1 MTGVALKSNDT
12 CWCGSGK
19 KYKRCHKSVERP
31 PVARPVR
38 PGRLSPWR
46 EVPEEIGR
54 PPYAATGDPG
64 PRRTDDAVQPPERLV
79 RMRAAGAAAAE
90 VLMEVGA
97 AIRPGVTTDELDRIG
112 HDAAIAHGAYP
123 STLNY
128 HGYPKSLCTSINEV
142 ICHGIPDDRP
152 LEDGD
157 IVNVDVTVFLDG
169 VHGDTSC
176 MWAVGEVDQASS
188 DLVRVTREAM
198 FLGIDA
204 VAPGRPV
211 NVIGRAIEDHA
222 RSHGLGVV
230 RAFIG
235 HGIGEAFHT
244 GLQIPHGFEP
254 TARTILEPGM
264 TFTIEPMLTLGNPQH
279 VLWDDG
285 WTAATVDGSRSAQ
298 FEHTVVV
305 TEDGVDLLTVTADG
319 RSAAGHWLGLP
330 SR

>member
-1 MTGVALKSNDT
+1 MSTSVRKSNDA

-19 KYKRCHKSVERP
+19 KYKRCHKAAERP

-38 PGRLSPWR
+38 PGTLSVR
-46 EVPEEIGR
+46 RDVPAGIGR
-54 PPYAATGDPG
+54 PPYAETGSPG
-64 PRRTDDAVQPPERLV
+64 PRRTDGDVKSPEQIV

-97 AIRPGVTTDELDRIG
+97 AVGPGVTTDELDRIG
-112 HDAAIAHGAYP
+112 HEAAIARGSYP

-128 HGYPKSLCTSINEV
+128 NGYPKSLCTSINEV

-152 LEDGD
+152 LQDGD

-176 MWAVGEVDQASS
+176 MFTVGEVDETSRRLIRA
-188 DLVRVTREAM
+188 TREAM
-198 FLGIDA
+198 FLGIAA

-222 RSHGLGVV
+222 VAHRLGVV
-230 RAFIG
+230 RSFIG

-244 GLQIPHGFEP
+244 GLQIPHGFDP

-264 TFTIEPMLTLGNPQH
+264 TFTVEPMLTVGDPNH

-285 WTAATVDGSRSAQ
+285 WTAATIDGSRSAQ

-305 TEDGVDLLTVTADG
+305 TDDGVDLLTVTADG
-319 RSAAGHWLGLP
+319 RSAAGPWEGVLQG
-330 SR
+330 

>member
-1 MTGVALKSNDT
+1 MKAQAIKSNDT

-19 KYKRCHKSVERP
+19 KYKRCHKSTERP

-38 PGRLSPWR
+38 PGRLSAWR
-46 EVPEEIGR
+46 QVPADIGR
-54 PPYAATGDPG
+54 PPYAASGDPG
-64 PRRTDDAVQPPERLV
+64 PRRSDDAVKSPEQLV

-97 AIRPGVTTDELDRIG
+97 AIEVGITTDELDRVG
-112 HDAAIAHGAYP
+112 HDAAVARGSYP

-128 HGYPKSLCTSINEV
+128 HGYPKSLCTSVNEV

-152 LEDGD
+152 LADGD

-169 VHGDTSC
+169 VHGDTSA
-176 MWAVGEVDQASS
+176 MWAVGVVDQASS
-188 DLVRVTREAM
+188 DLIRVTREAM
-198 FLGIDA
+198 FLGIAA

-222 RSHGLGVV
+222 RAHGLGVV

-254 TARTILEPGM
+254 SARTTLEKGM

-279 VLWDDG
+279 VLWEDG
-285 WTAATVDGSRSAQ
+285 WTAATVDRSRSAQ
-298 FEHTVVV
+298 LEHTVVV
-305 TEDGVDLLTVTADG
+305 TDDGAEVLTVTTDG
-319 RSAAGHWLGLP
+319 RSAAGPWHGLFP
-330 SR
+330 T

>member
-1 MTGVALKSNDT
+1 MKGVALKSNDT

-31 PVARPVR
+31 PAARPIR

-46 EVPEEIGR
+46 EVPEDIGR

-64 PRRTDDAVQPPERLV
+64 PRRTDDAVQSPEQLL

-97 AIRPGVTTDELDRIG
+97 AIRPGVTTDELDQIG
-112 HDAAIAHGAYP
+112 HDAAVARGAYP

-152 LEDGD
+152 LEEGD
-157 IVNVDVTVFLDG
+157 IVNVDVTVYLGG

-176 MWAVGEVDQASS
+176 MWAVGEVDKASS
-188 DLVRVTREAM
+188 DLIRVTREAM

-222 RSHGLGVV
+222 RAHGLGVV

-235 HGIGEAFHT
+235 HGIGEVFHT

-285 WTAATVDGSRSAQ
+285 WTAATVDGSRTAQ
-298 FEHTVVV
+298 LEHTVVV
-305 TEDGVDLLTVTADG
+305 TDDGVDLLTVTADG
-319 RSAAGHWLGLP
+319 RSAAGPWLGLP
-330 SR
+330 AS

>member
-1 MTGVALKSNDT
+1 MTSVLKSNDV

-31 PVARPVR
+31 PAARR
-38 PGRLSPWR
+38 IKAGNLSPWR
-46 EVPEEIGR
+46 RVPTEIGR
-54 PPYAATGDPG
+54 PPYAATGSPG
-64 PRRTDDAVQPPERLV
+64 PRRSDREVKTPEQLV

-90 VLMEVGA
+90 VLLEVGA
-97 AIRPGVTTDELDRIG
+97 AVAVGVTTDELDRIG
-112 HDAAIAHGAYP
+112 HEAAIARGSYP

-128 HGYPKSLCTSINEV
+128 NGYPKSLCTSINEV

-152 LEDGD
+152 LADGD
-157 IVNVDVTVFLDG
+157 IVNIDVTVFLDG

-176 MWAVGEVDQASS
+176 MWSVGEVDEASRR
-188 DLVRVTREAM
+188 LVQVTRESM

-222 RSHGLGVV
+222 KAHGLGVV

-244 GLQIPHGFEP
+244 GLQIPHGYEP
-254 TARTILEPGM
+254 SATTILEPGM
-264 TFTIEPMLTLGNPQH
+264 TFTIEPMLTIGNPNH
-279 VLWDDG
+279 LIWDDG
-285 WTAATVDGSRSAQ
+285 WTAVTVDGSRSAQ
-298 FEHTVVV
+298 FEHTIVV
-305 TEDGVDLLTVTADG
+305 TDDGSELLTVTADG
-319 RSAAGHWLGLP
+319 RSAAGPWQGLTP
-330 SR
+330 G

>member
-1 MTGVALKSNDT
+1 MSTSVRKSNDA

-19 KYKRCHKSVERP
+19 KYKRCHKALERP
-31 PVARPVR
+31 PVARPIR

-46 EVPEEIGR
+46 EVPADIGR
-54 PPYAATGDPG
+54 PPYAETGDPG
-64 PRRTDDAVQPPERLV
+64 PRRTDGAVKTPEQLV

-90 VLMEVGA
+90 VLMAVGA
-97 AIRPGVTTDELDRIG
+97 AVRVGVTTDELDRIG
-112 HDAAIAHGAYP
+112 HEAAVVRGSYP

-128 HGYPKSLCTSINEV
+128 HGYPKSLCTSINEI
-142 ICHGIPDDRP
+142 ICHGIPDDRA
-152 LEDGD
+152 LEEGD
-157 IVNVDVTVFLDG
+157 IVNIDVTVFLDG

-176 MWAVGEVDQASS
+176 MWTVGEADQASR
-188 DLVRVTREAM
+188 DLIRVTREAM

-204 VAPGRPV
+204 VGPGKPV

-222 RSHGLGVV
+222 KAHRLGVV
-230 RAFIG
+230 RSFIG

-254 TARTILEPGM
+254 TARTILQPGM
-264 TFTIEPMLTLGNPQH
+264 TFTIEPMLTLGSPNH

-298 FEHTVVV
+298 LEHTVVV
-305 TEDGVDLLTVTADG
+305 TEEGVELLTVTADG
-319 RSAAGHWLGLP
+319 RSAAGPWDGNLT
-330 SR
+330 S